1 MGENGQVLPMA
12 SVSQSVMS
20 RPMVKWGGRN
30 GWVDRYFYFAMSLLT
45 AGIVVWGFSHT
56 VMDNLVHAAP
66 PRPWLLWV
74 HGAAFSSWV
83 VFYIVQTS
91 LVRTHNV
98 RIHRTLGWFGAGLGA
113 TMVVLGI
120 SVSLVMGH
128 FDLVMEHQPA
138 APAFQL
144 VGFTDML
151 GFGTVLALAI
161 WWRRKPVLHR
171 PLIFIA
177 TCLLLDAAFARFDYI
192 FVHHLWSFCVDGMI
206 LLGVLRDLVVDGRV
220 NKVYL
225 WTLPALAVVQWWVLH
240 TVFGNV
246 AWWQQLSH
254 RLMG

>member
-1 MGENGQVLPMA
+1 MA
-12 SVSQSVMS
+12 SVSQTVLS
-20 RPMVKWGGRN
+20 RPVVKLGGRN
-30 GWVDRYFYFAMSLLT
+30 GWVDRYFYFVMSLVT
-45 AGIVVWGFSHT
+45 AVIVIWGFSHT
-56 VMDNLVHAAP
+56 VNDNLIHATP

-74 HGAAFSSWV
+74 HGAAFSLWV
-83 VFYIVQTS
+83 IFYIVQTT

-113 TMVVLGI
+113 TMVVVGI

-128 FDLVMEHQPA
+128 FGLVMEHHPA

-151 GFGTVLALAI
+151 CFGTMLALAI
-161 WWRRKPVLHR
+161 WWRRKPALHR
-171 PLIFIA
+171 SLIFIA
-177 TCLLLDAAFARFDYI
+177 TCLLLDAAFARFDYV
-192 FVHHLWSFCVDGMI
+192 FAHHVWSFWVDGMI
-206 LLGVLRDLVVDGRV
+206 LLGVARDLVVDGRV

-225 WTLPALAVVQWWVLH
+225 WTLPILAVVQWWVLH

-246 AWWQQLSH
+246 AWWQHLSQ